1 MLHLLHLRSSSAR
14 AAFVALGL
22 ALPATVTGVLAQ
34 APQPAAPAAAAA
46 PQAPIA
52 PGTVV
57 ARIDGIDITEREV
70 QIAREDLG
78 DRMRQV
84 PPAQQREYLIGFVAD
99 LKLGARAAERAKLA
113 DGPDFAA
120 RLAFY
125 RAKVLMDEYMMR
137 ESAKAATPEAA
148 RKLFDDTV
156 KTLTP
161 EEEVRARHILVE
173 KEEDAKAALERIRKG
188 EDFAKLAGELSR
200 DPGSK
205 VEGGDLGYFT
215 KERMVPQFS
224 EAAFKLKAGEVSEP
238 VQSQFGWH
246 VIKVEDRRARPLP
259 AFEEVKDEI
268 DTFLRRRAQQE
279 VVMGLRKDLKLE
291 RLDQPRN

>member
-1 MLHLLHLRSSSAR
+1 MHLRFSSAL
-14 AAFVALGL
+14 AAVLALGL
-22 ALPATVTGVLAQ
+22 ALPASLTGALAQ
-34 APQPAAPAAAAA
+34 APQPAAPSAAT
-46 PQAPIA
+46 PAPIA

-84 PPAQQREYLIGFVAD
+84 PPAQQRDYLIGFVAD

-113 DGPDFAA
+113 EGPDFAA

-137 ESAKAATPEAA
+137 EAAKAATPEAA

-173 KEEDAKAALERIRKG
+173 KEEEAKAALERIRKG

-215 KERMVPQFS
+215 RERMVPQFS

-259 AFEEVKDEI
+259 TFEEVKDEI
-268 DTFLRRRAQQE
+268 DTYLRRRAQQE

>member
-1 MLHLLHLRSSSAR
+1 MLHLLRPRSSSAL

-22 ALPATVTGVLAQ
+22 ALPVSGALAQ
-34 APQPAAPAAAAA
+34 APQPAAPPAAA
-46 PQAPIA
+46 APIA

-137 ESAKAATPEAA
+137 EAAKAATPEAA

-173 KEEDAKAALERIRKG
+173 KEEEAKAALERIRKG

-246 VIKVEDRRARPLP
+246 VIKVEDRRSRPLP

-268 DTFLRRRAQQE
+268 DTYLRRRAQQE